1 MLLGRLEQFKRYPY
15 EAQYRRQ
22 QGVVYLR
29 FDMDRH
35 GKVLS
40 AAIVKSSGFDA
51 LDQEAL
57 ALIHRAE
64 PLPPP
69 PPEMAGDPIE
79 LTAPVQF
86 FLK

>member
-1 MLLGRLEQFKRYPY
+1 MLL
-15 EAQYRRQ
+15 
-22 QGVVYLR
+22 R
-29 FDMDRH
+29 FSMDRH

-40 AAIVKSSGFDA
+40 ANIAQSSGFDT

-69 PPEMAGDPIE
+69 PDEIHGDPVE
-79 LTAPVQF
+79 LTVPLSIAR
-86 FLK
+86 